1 MIIIQEYLYQIKPYI
16 AHIQLYLDYFLF
28 GMLQIIKN
36 QLAEIINNIDAG
48 NSNLSYEDQVKIF
61 KAIQQITNKDT
72 RMSKR
77 MACDYLGKSR
87 ATFDNYVK
95 LGLLPKGIKEDGFK
109 ELSWNKSDLDIFIN
123 NHKEYF

>member
-1 MIIIQEYLYQIKPYI
+1 MIITQEYLYQIKPYI

-28 GMLQIIKN
+28 GMLQIIRN

-48 NSNLSYEDQVKIF
+48 NSNLSYEDQVKVF

-95 LGLLPKGIKEDGFK
+95 EGKLPKGKKQLGFK
-109 ELSWNKSDLDIFIN
+109 ELFWIQKDLDAFIKKN
-123 NHKEYF
+123 K

>member
-1 MIIIQEYLYQIKPYI
+1 
-16 AHIQLYLDYFLF
+16 
-28 GMLQIIKN
+28 MLQIIRN
-36 QLAEIINNIDAG
+36 QLAEIINNIDTG